1 MAYSNKRKNNN
12 GPRVDIGLSYDM
24 VDLMIEYSLSD
35 SPLVNLRSILNL
47 KNLVDRINFADEVF
61 ENRLRFDIL
70 KTILK
75 NQVDNH
81 IFNYGLLKIECC
93 KNFPGNEDYVETVFH
108 AAVNN
113 PVNENDIEYLNEYVE
128 ERLTYFYLY
137 ESRDRL
143 KTALESLETDVSMEE
158 INGNFETIISRLY
171 KDIQNSKAVK
181 KDSATDFCIGGAVG
195 NFKDKNLASMTK
207 KTIDDLRKPSNH
219 IKCGVK
225 AFNDILGGGLE
236 NGRSYLVYAPPK
248 SWKSGLLMN
257 MGIWACRYNEFIPK
271 DPAKTPC
278 VLYVTMENTS
288 KETIKRLFTHVT
300 GKDIKHFEYNEATQ
314 IINDYIVGD
323 RNVSFEIKYRKNK
336 SISTDDLDAMVD
348 ELALEGKEVVMIIQ
362 DYTKRIRSSTN
373 NPDLRLEL
381 GDVVNDFCSIARS
394 RDIPVVSAAQI
405 NRIGISKI
413 EGAIAANKGNLAKL
427 IDKSDAGESALPL
440 ENVDYAL
447 CITPEDDQAT
457 GDKYLGVKLWVT
469 RVENPEVKFFLHKF
483 QNGMRLEEDFY
494 DEGSSSIESLNAPK
508 KDFNP
513 SQINREKWIGA
524 GGKVRP
530 KQEEI
535 IEEEVF

>member
-1 MAYSNKRKNNN
+1 MAYSNNKKNNN
-12 GPRVDIGLSYDM
+12 GPRVDVGLSHEV
-24 VDLMIEYSLSD
+24 VDLMLEYALSD

-47 KNLVDRINFADEVF
+47 KNLVDRINFTDEVYD
-61 ENRLRFDIL
+61 NRLRFDIL

-81 IFNYGLLKIECC
+81 IFNFGLLKIECC
-93 KNFPGNEDYVETVFH
+93 SSFPGSETYVEDVIND
-108 AAVNN
+108 AVRNI
-113 PVNENDIEYLNEYVE
+113 VNESDIEYLNEYVE

-137 ESRDRL
+137 ESREQL
-143 KTALESLETDVSMEE
+143 KTAIESLELGDNMED
-158 INGNFETIISRLY
+158 INANFEGVVSKLF

-181 KDSATDFCIGGAVG
+181 KDSATDFCIGGSIG
-195 NFKDKNLASMTK
+195 NFKDKNLSSMTK

-225 AFNDILGGGLE
+225 AFNNILGGGLE
-236 NGRSYLVYAPPK
+236 NGRSYLIYAPPK

-257 MGIWACRYNEFIPK
+257 MGIWACKYNEFIPK
-271 DPAKTPC
+271 DPGKTPC
-278 VLYVTMENTS
+278 VLYVTMENTA

-300 GKDIKHFEYNEATQ
+300 GKDIKNFEYNEATK
-314 IINDYIVGD
+314 IINDDIIGD
-323 RNVSFEIKYRKNK
+323 RNVSFEIRYRKNK

-348 ELALEGKEVVMIIQ
+348 ELSLEGKEVVMIIQ
-362 DYTKRIRSSTN
+362 DYTKRIRSSSN

-381 GDVVNDFCSIARS
+381 GEVVNDFCSIARA

-413 EGAIAANKGNLAKL
+413 EAAMTANKGNLAKV

-447 CITPEDDQAT
+447 AITPEDDPNT
-457 GDKYLGVKLWVT
+457 GEKYLGVKIWVT
-469 RVENPEVKFFLHKF
+469 RVENPETKFFLHKF

-494 DEGSSSIESLNAPK
+494 DEGSSSVESVTVQK

-513 SQINREKWIGA
+513 SQINREKWVGA
-524 GGKVRP
+524 QGKIKPR
-530 KQEEI
+530 QEEI
-535 IEEEVF
+535 IEEDSF

>member
-1 MAYSNKRKNNN
+1 MAYSNKRKNSN
-12 GPRVDIGLSYDM
+12 GPRVDIGLSNDM
-24 VDLMIEYSLSD
+24 VDLMLEYALSD

-47 KNLVDRINFADEVF
+47 KNLVDRINFSDEVY

-70 KTILK
+70 KIILK
-75 NQVDNH
+75 NQVENH
-81 IFNYGLLKIECC
+81 IFNFGLLKVECA
-93 KNFPGNEDYVETVFH
+93 NHFPENVAYVEQTIDD
-108 AAVNN
+108 AVRC
-113 PVNENDIEYLNEYVE
+113 PVNESDIEYLSEYIE

-137 ESRDRL
+137 ESREKL
-143 KTALESLETDVSMEE
+143 KTAIESLELGTNMEE
-158 INGNFETIISRLY
+158 INANFEGVVSKLY

-225 AFNDILGGGLE
+225 AFNEILGGGLE

-257 MGIWACRYNEFIPK
+257 MGIWACRYNTFIPK
-271 DPAKTPC
+271 DPIKTPC

-300 GKDIKHFEYNEATQ
+300 GKDIKHFEYNDATKM
-314 IINDYIVGD
+314 INDYIVGD

-362 DYTKRIRSSTN
+362 DYTKRIRSSSN
-373 NPDLRLEL
+373 NPDIRIEL

-405 NRIGISKI
+405 NRVGISKI
-413 EGAIAANKGNLAKL
+413 EGAMAANKGNLAKL
-427 IDKSDAGESALPL
+427 VDKSDAGESALPL

-469 RVENPEVKFFLHKF
+469 RVENPERKFFLHKF

-508 KDFNP
+508 KDFTPN
-513 SQINREKWIGA
+513 QINREKWVGV

-530 KQEEI
+530 KQDEVV
-535 IEEEVF
+535 EEEVF